1 MGSIITVTP
10 NPAIDVFASVDKVF
24 AMHKLRCTSARRDPG
39 GGGINVARVVRRL
52 GGEVTA
58 VYPVGRTTGE
68 ALRRLMD
75 QEDIRS
81 VPITIAQDTREDFT
95 VLEQASGHQYR
106 FVLPGPAV
114 SEAEWRGLLDAVAT
128 EAKGAEFIVA
138 SGSVAPG
145 MPDDFYAQLARLARE
160 LGCKMVVDTSAAP
173 LSAALREGVYLV
185 KPNLRELQQ
194 FVNEPLTG
202 EANWIASSR
211 TLVDSF
217 PVDIVA
223 LSMGHHGALVTTAE
237 GAWRAPALP
246 VRPVSVAGAGDSFLG
261 AMVWSLAQGMS
272 VIDGLRYAVAAG
284 SAAVLN
290 AGTQL
295 CQADDVHALYP
306 QVTVRKI

>member
-1 MGSIITVTP
+1 MGSIITVTAK
-10 NPAIDVFASVDKVF
+10 PAIDVFASVDKVF
-24 AMHKLRCTSARRDPG
+24 AMHKLRCTTARRDPG
-39 GGGINVARVVRRL
+39 GGGMNVARVVRRL
-52 GGEVTA
+52 GGDVTA
-58 VYPVGRTTGE
+58 IYPVGGTTGDL
-68 ALRRLMD
+68 LRRLMD
-75 QEDIRS
+75 QEGVRS
-81 VPITIAQDTREDFT
+81 VPIAIAEDTREDFT
-95 VLEQASGHQYR
+95 VLEQASGQQYR

-114 SEAEWRGLLDAVAT
+114 GETQWRGLIDAIAT
-128 EAKGAEFIVA
+128 QAKGAEFIVA
-138 SGSVAPG
+138 SGSLTPG

-173 LSAALREGVYLV
+173 LSAALKEGVYLV

-217 PVDIVA
+217 PIEVVA
-223 LSMGHHGALVTTAE
+223 LSMGHHGALVTTPE

-261 AMVWSLAQGMS
+261 AMVWSLAQGMT
-272 VIDGLRYAVAAG
+272 VKEALRYAVAAG

-295 CQADDVHALYP
+295 CQAEDVHALYP
-306 QVTVRKI
+306 QVNVRKI

>member
-24 AMHKLRCTSARRDPG
+24 AMHKLRCATARRDPG
-39 GGGINVARVVRRL
+39 GGGMNVARVVHRL
-52 GGEVTA
+52 GGDVTA
-58 VYPVGRTTGE
+58 IYPVGGTTGE
-68 ALRRLMD
+68 MLRRLMD
-75 QEDIRS
+75 QEGVRS

-95 VLEQASGHQYR
+95 VLEQASGQQYR

-114 SEAEWRGLLDAVAT
+114 GETEWRALIDAIAAQ
-128 EAKGAEFIVA
+128 AKGAEFIVA
-138 SGSVAPG
+138 SGSLTPG
-145 MPDDFYAQLARLARE
+145 MPGDFYAQLARLARE
-160 LGCKMVVDTSAAP
+160 LGCKMVVDASAAP
-173 LSAALREGVYLV
+173 LSAALKEGVYLV

-211 TLVDSF
+211 KLVDSF
-217 PVDIVA
+217 PIEIVA
-223 LSMGHHGALVTTAE
+223 LSMGHHGALVTTAQ

-246 VRPVSVAGAGDSFLG
+246 LRPVSVAGAGDSFLG
-261 AMVWSLAQGMS
+261 AMVWSLAQGMT
-272 VIDGLRYAVAAG
+272 VMEALRYAVAAG

-295 CQADDVHALYP
+295 CQAEDVRALHP
-306 QVTVRKI
+306 QVNVRKI

>member
-24 AMHKLRCTSARRDPG
+24 AMYKLRCTTARRDPG

-52 GGEVTA
+52 GGEATA
-58 VYPVGRTTGE
+58 IYSVGGTAGE
-68 ALRRLMD
+68 LLRRLMD
-75 QEDIRS
+75 QEGVRS
-81 VPITIAQDTREDFT
+81 VPITIAQETREDFT
-95 VLEQASGHQYR
+95 VLEQATGHQYR

-114 SEAEWRGLLDAVAT
+114 SGAEWRALIDLIAT
-128 EAKGAEFIVA
+128 QAKGAEFIVA
-138 SGSVAPG
+138 SGSLAPG

-160 LGCKMVVDTSAAP
+160 LGCKMVVDASAAP
-173 LSAALREGVYLV
+173 LSAVLKEGVYLV

-202 EANWIASSR
+202 EANWIACSR

-217 PVDIVA
+217 PIDIVA
-223 LSMGHHGALVTTAE
+223 LSMGHHGALVTTAQ
-237 GAWRAPALP
+237 GAWRALALP
-246 VRPVSVAGAGDSFLG
+246 VRPVSASGAGDSFLG
-261 AMVWSLAQGMS
+261 AMVWSLAQGMT
-272 VIDGLRYAVAAG
+272 VADALRYAVAAG

-295 CQADDVHALYP
+295 CQAEDVHVLYP